1 MERLTDIAIETQP
14 DNGNGHGSL
23 QVGEV
28 QEISLYRL
36 LLRKRWYL
44 ARSSAL
50 AMLLF
55 AAIAFLLPPQY
66 ESLARL
72 MPPDHNE
79 SLMLAALSG
88 RMSDSGL
95 GMVASSL
102 LGLRSSGA
110 LFVGIM
116 GSNSVEDEMIR
127 KFDLRKV
134 YSTKRWESARKRLE
148 SNTDM
153 TEDRKNGIIT
163 IRIRDKSKERAQQ
176 LCAAYVDELNR
187 LVSQLSTSSARRER
201 EFLESRLQ
209 AVKID
214 LDEASRQLSVFSSK
228 NTAIDLPQQGKAMV
242 EAAAILQ
249 GQLIAAESQRKGL
262 RQMYGPEHVRV
273 KGIEAQIGEL
283 RRQLQNMGGTDEQL
297 ASGRSET
304 FYPPIRKLPL
314 LAVTYTDLY
323 RRAKIQ
329 EAVFETLTKQYELA
343 KVQEVKDTPTVRV
356 LDQPSFPEH
365 KVSPH
370 RTLIALSGMLVGLAF
385 GIAMIVGRLVW
396 RKTGVDHPKKI
407 AAVETWNALHED
419 WAAVA
424 SSVRR
429 RANV

>member
-1 MERLTDIAIETQP
+1 MERLTDTSIEPTP
-14 DNGNGHGSL
+14 GNGNGHGSL
-23 QVGEV
+23 PIDV
-28 QEISLYRL
+28 QEVSLYRL

-44 ARSSAL
+44 ARCSAVAL
-50 AMLLF
+50 ALF
-55 AAIAFLLPPQY
+55 AAIAFLLPPQF
-66 ESLARL
+66 ESVARL

-88 RMSDSGL
+88 RMSDSSL
-95 GMVASSL
+95 GTAASSL

-116 GSNSVEDEMIR
+116 GSNSVEDVIVRE
-127 KFDLRKV
+127 FDLRKV
-134 YSTKRWESARKRLE
+134 YATKRSDIARKRLE

-163 IRIRDKSKERAQQ
+163 IRVRDKNRERAQQ

-201 EFLESRLQ
+201 EFLETRLQ
-209 AVKID
+209 AVKIE
-214 LDEASRQLSVFSSK
+214 LDDASRQLSVFSSK

-249 GQLIAAESQRKGL
+249 GQLIAAESQLKGL
-262 RQMYGPEHVRV
+262 RQMYGPQHVRV
-273 KGIEAQIGEL
+273 RGVEAQIGEL
-283 RRQLQNMGGTDEQL
+283 RQQLQNMGGTDEQL
-297 ASGRSET
+297 ASGRSDT

-329 EAVFETLTKQYELA
+329 EAVFETLTKQFELA

-356 LDQPSFPEH
+356 LDQPSLPEW
-365 KVSPH
+365 KVGPS
-370 RTLIALSGMLVGLAF
+370 RRLIMFTGMLLGLAF
-385 GIAMIVGRLVW
+385 GIAMIVSRIAW
-396 RKTGVDHPKKI
+396 RKTNADHPKKV
-407 AAVETWNALHED
+407 AAVETWNALQED

-424 SSVRR
+424 NTVRR
-429 RANV
+429 RAKV